1 MKKRS
6 SFLKVYLVPCLAFI
20 MTIFLL
26 TFSVNVNAASS
37 SNTVFPYIVPNW
49 RNANSCISDNA
60 ITGCIDR
67 ANTFYSNNLH
77 YSGEL
82 SYLIFTVDGY
92 SNNLYRLILIPNP
105 YLNQSFSSNFDFS
118 SNSINVYSGN
128 SLPILEMTFN
138 PSNSATNL
146 FYYSNT
152 AVANLLGSSAT
163 VSQGDNLLTPRYP
176 FYLYGIDQIL
186 DTSDNVIFTNIVPT
200 VIPTGHATAPDSFE
214 DPVYNTGHARPT
226 QVPQLTI
233 NNYTW
238 TTAPTPDFS
247 TLENTAKSIY
257 NILSWLGSNLLG
269 EFSNLITNLGNIG
282 NYIGST
288 IQYYGNLII
297 SNIQNGIQ
305 NFYDNMVS
313 LFEPIADAVN
323 KIGVIA
329 ATIVALGSDENGVFS
344 IPVLT
349 QTLFLPDHEDVSEII
364 AANDSLHIASTID
377 IFVDKVWV
385 SENSIIKTLQ
395 NVPPSKKFHIP
406 SCIYHGVQIGNFD
419 IDFSWF
425 EPYKTYSDIVIGSF
439 LAIGWVYWFFV
450 SVSHLLRYG
459 KSYEFEN
466 GDGEQ
471 QKGIFF

>member
-1 MKKRS
+1 M
-6 SFLKVYLVPCLAFI
+6 A
-20 MTIFLL
+20 IFLL
-26 TFSVNVNAASS
+26 TFSVKVYAADSGSNSLPYLVNSSEFVNADGYTLSDLQEFYDNRWGNVYSLDFSS
-37 SNTVFPYIVPNW
+37 IDNLFIYETYEVIGGQTYYFTILFCPNPNYNSTYSFTLSQPYSAFNTGSDTATLSVYSYFYIQFSN
-49 RNANSCISDNA
+49 
-60 ITGCIDR
+60 
-67 ANTFYSNNLH
+67 YSNE
-77 YSGEL
+77 YQ
-82 SYLIFTVDGY
+82 D
-92 SNNLYRLILIPNP
+92 P
-105 YLNQSFSSNFDFS
+105 YLNPNTTY
-118 SNSINVYSGN
+118 SITFFGTSRNEVKYINN
-128 SLPILEMTFN
+128 SLLYNADSDTPVFANAVPSVPITIGHATE
-138 PSNSATNL
+138 PSE
-146 FYYSNT
+146 FDDPVY
-152 AVANLLGSSAT
+152 
-163 VSQGDNLLTPRYP
+163 D
-176 FYLYGIDQIL
+176 
-186 DTSDNVIFTNIVPT
+186 
-200 VIPTGHATAPDSFE
+200 TGHAKPDK
-214 DPVYNTGHARPT
+214 
-226 QVPQLTI
+226 VPQLTI

-247 TLENTAKSIY
+247 TLEDTAESIY
-257 NILSWLGSNLLG
+257 NYLAWLGSNLIG
-269 EFSNLITNLGNIG
+269 FFSNLISNLGAIG

-313 LFEPIADAVN
+313 LFEPIADTIS

-349 QTLFLPDHEDVSEII
+349 QTLFLPDQEDVSEII

-385 SENSIIKTLQ
+385 NENSIIKTLQ

-439 LAIGWVYWFFV
+439 LAIGWIYWFFV
-450 SVSHLLRYG
+450 SCSHLLRYG
-459 KSYEFEN
+459 KSYEIEN